1 MTTEI
6 AARET
11 FEEYC
16 ARRYK
21 EAWEYNKVNKI
32 MTKTGVDNY
41 IEKNPEYTKEQVEEK
56 IQMDDMFAKLFVKD
70 PVLQSC
76 YQHYSADYIRKSPE
90 VIECVEL
97 PAAGP
102 RALYVYNGKL
112 CHKEDI
118 PAADV
123 KLVKS
128 IDFKI
133 TCEGL
138 TIYASHKHTRKDGGN
153 QSNQW
158 YDLIHFS
165 EHASI
170 SADEGI
176 LYVALADGPY
186 YTHTTAEG
194 LTKMEHLN
202 VRANEHF
209 RAMTTTTFCEWLS
222 TVISN

>member
-6 AARET
+6 MTRET
-11 FEEYC
+11 FENYC

-21 EAWEYNKVNKI
+21 EAWEYNKTHRI
-32 MTKTGVDNY
+32 MTKTGVDNF
-41 IEKNPEYTKEQVEEK
+41 IEKNPEYTREQVEEK
-56 IQMDDMFAKLFVKD
+56 IQVDEMFAKLFVKD

-76 YQHYSADYIRKSPE
+76 YQHYSADYIRSCAE
-90 VIECVEL
+90 VLECIEL

-102 RALYVYNGKL
+102 QALYVYNGKL
-112 CHKEDI
+112 CHKGDI
-118 PAADV
+118 PATDV

-133 TCEGL
+133 TCNGL

-170 SADEGI
+170 SVEPNVMYI
-176 LYVALADGPY
+176 ALADGPY
-186 YTHTTAEG
+186 YGHTTAEG

-202 VRANEHF
+202 VRANDHF
-209 RAMTTTTFCEWLS
+209 KAMTTTDFCVWLD
-222 TVISN
+222 TLLGD